1 MVKAGA
7 VGAFACI
14 SKVIRVALVAAFVGV
29 SIAPGANARGPV
41 VASVDA
47 VKIGTYDDFT
57 RVVMHV
63 NVPLSPKLFTL
74 SDPNRLVID
83 LPRISWNMPRPNGVV
98 RSRLIRD
105 YTFGILTPRVSR
117 LIFNLN
123 GPAQIVDFK
132 VTPLTDKVGYEL
144 DIRLAEAFRPFDRY
158 RRIAEKTT
166 RISDSVVVAKAAP
179 KALPAAPV
187 VDVQTRE
194 EFRNRRF
201 DPETAQYDALGAL
214 FAGLAGT
221 PVEKVAPPVVV
232 PKPVAPPVQVV
243 VEKKVAPKKS
253 SPKVIAMVAKPPRP
267 ALALPKR
274 TEVPKRK
281 PKPKPKRE
289 PFRIVIDPGHGGR
302 DPGAGTQIGEREASV
317 VLAFSEE
324 LMKLLEADPE
334 YAPFATRRSDRFV
347 PLPKRVDYA
356 RDKNASLFISIHA
369 DWFNDP
375 KVSGAGAYML
385 SEKDS
390 IRSTEEFVSNQKDGT
405 IAGIDI
411 DQATDDVLRVLLD
424 LERRETQIGS
434 RRFAE
439 MVRDKLSLVTPVKRK
454 FVRHKKLHV
463 LKAPDMPSV
472 LLELGFMSNPEDRK
486 RLSSEEWRKEAAGA
500 LKEAI
505 DAWRRERG
513 LREAM
518 LR

>member
-1 MVKAGA
+1 M
-7 VGAFACI
+7 GAFACI
-14 SKVIRVALVAAFVGV
+14 RRVIRVALVAACIG
-29 SIAPGANARGPV
+29 APSATMAQTRGPV

-63 NVPLSPKLFTL
+63 NVPLTPKLFTL

-83 LPRISWNMPRPNGVV
+83 LPRITWNMPRPNGMV

-105 YTFGILTPRVSR
+105 YSFGIATPRVSR

-132 VTPLTDKVGYEL
+132 VTPLSSKVGYEL

-158 RRIAEKTT
+158 RRHAENKT
-166 RISDSVVVAKAAP
+166 RIGDTVAIAKATP

-187 VDVQTRE
+187 VDTRTRE
-194 EFRNRRF
+194 EFRKRRF
-201 DPETAQYDALGAL
+201 DPETAQYDALSAL
-214 FAGLAGT
+214 FAGMAGT
-221 PVEKVAPPVVV
+221 PVEKVEPEAVAQDT
-232 PKPVAPPVQVV
+232 PKSR
-243 VEKKVAPKKS
+243 KS

-267 ALALPKR
+267 AVTLPKVA
-274 TEVPKRK
+274 EKPVEEPKRK
-281 PKPKPKRE
+281 PVTEAKRE
-289 PFRIVIDPGHGGR
+289 PFNIVLDPGHGGR
-302 DPGAGTQIGEREASV
+302 DPGTGTQVGVREASA

-324 LMKLLEADPE
+324 LMALLEADPD
-334 YAPFATRRSDRFV
+334 YAAFATRRSDRFV
-347 PLPKRVDYA
+347 PLPDRVEFA
-356 RDKNASLFISIHA
+356 REKNANLFISIHA
-369 DWFNDP
+369 DWFDDP
-375 KVSGAGAYML
+375 DVTGAGVYML

-411 DQATDDVLRVLLD
+411 DEARDDVLRVLLD

-439 MVRDKLSLVTPVKRK
+439 VVRDKLSLVTPVKRN
-454 FVRHKKLHV
+454 FLRHKKLHV

-486 RLSSEEWRKEAAGA
+486 RLASAEWRKETAAA

-513 LREAM
+513 QREAM